1 MMHGY
6 TTMAGGWLWMGL
18 VGLFWITVIVLTVWG
33 VSRLFPRNNP
43 SSSQHTDDEDAL
55 HILKRR
61 YARGEMSRSEFEEA
75 RSVLE

>member
-1 MMHGY
+1 MAG
-6 TTMAGGWLWMGL
+6 AGGWLWMGL

-33 VSRLFPRNNP
+33 VSRLFSRNNLP
-43 SSSQHTDDEDAL
+43 SSHHTDDVDAL

-61 YARGEMSRSEFEEA
+61 YARGEISRSEFEEA